1 MDDAEPRIL
10 DLRFQGRQGAIA
22 AHLLSDGADAALIEA
37 GPSTTAETLLSE
49 LAGAGVPR
57 EVVTKILLTH
67 IHLDHAG
74 AAGTLSTLLPNA
86 AVYVHPAGYRHL
98 IDPSR
103 LVRSAA
109 RIYGDRMDAL
119 WGAVLP
125 VPEHRLVAVRDGDRI
140 AAGGRELVAL
150 HTPGHAAHHVAYW
163 DRSPGYVY
171 TGDVAGIRVP
181 GLPFAVPPTPAPD
194 LDLEAWSRSLDRL
207 LGLDARALYLT
218 HFGPVAEVGDH
229 LHELRERL
237 LSWRD
242 LADDALRDGHGAAG
256 IALLLEESIAAE
268 AANAG
273 ADPTARARLGLV
285 SGNEMNA
292 AGLVRYLRTRREAID
307 GPPTAVG
314 RSPERPGAA

>member
-22 AHLLSDGADAALIEA
+22 AYLLSDGADAALIEA

-49 LAGAGVPR
+49 LARAGVPR
-57 EVVTKILLTH
+57 EAVTKLLLTH

-98 IDPSR
+98 IDPSK

-109 RIYGDRMDAL
+109 RIYADRMDVL
-119 WGAVLP
+119 WGEVLP
-125 VPEHRLVAVRDGDRI
+125 VPGHRLVAVRDGERI

-150 HTPGHAAHHVAYW
+150 DTPGHAAHHIAYW
-163 DRSPGYVY
+163 DRAAGYVY
-171 TGDVAGIRVP
+171 AGDVGGIRVP
-181 GLPFAVPPTPAPD
+181 GLPLAIPPTPPPD

-207 LGLDARALYLT
+207 LGLDARSLYLT
-218 HFGPVAEVGDH
+218 HFGPVAEVGEH
-229 LHELRERL
+229 LEELRQRL

-242 LADDALRDGHGAAG
+242 LADGALCDGHDAAE
-256 IALLLEESIAAE
+256 IARLLEESIAAE
-268 AANAG
+268 LAQAG
-273 ADPTARARLGLV
+273 ADPKARALLALV
-285 SGNEMNA
+285 GGNEMNA
-292 AGLVRYLRTRREAID
+292 AGLVRYLRTR
-307 GPPTAVG
+307 G
-314 RSPERPGAA
+314 